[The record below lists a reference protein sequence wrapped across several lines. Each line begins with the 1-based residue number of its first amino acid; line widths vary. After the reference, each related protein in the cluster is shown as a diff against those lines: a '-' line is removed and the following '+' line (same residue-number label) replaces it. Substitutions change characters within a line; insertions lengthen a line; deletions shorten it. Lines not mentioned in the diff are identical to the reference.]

1 MEKEKV
7 IEIANNVENQSNKDL
22 FEAQNLFYK
31 EFQDTK
37 DLIIDLTRHLD
48 KIELL
53 YNNVNEEIGKRVGKW
68 K

>member
-1 MEKEKV
+1 MEKEKL

-22 FEAQNLFYK
+22 FDAQNLFYK

-53 YNNVNEEIGKRVGKW
+53 YNNVNEEIGKRVGK
-68 K
+68 

>member
-1 MEKEKV
+1 MEKEKL
-7 IEIANNVENQSNKDL
+7 IEVATNVENQSNKDL

-37 DLIIDLTRHLD
+37 ELIIDLTRHLD

-53 YNNVNEEIGKRVGKW
+53 YNNVNEEISKRVGK
-68 K
+68 

>member
-1 MEKEKV
+1 MEKEKL

-53 YNNVNEEIGKRVGKW
+53 YNNVNEEIGKRVGK
-68 K
+68 